1 MGFAT
6 DLLRT
11 CNGGINNASPM
22 LKLTIITNLT
32 NLFNLYLNTEFT
44 EQTKVIRFFRAFSV
58 QIKTTFME
66 KIGKIGNYCQLK
78 AVYCHKLSTQL
89 AAFALVQ
96 LASETLLYEV
106 AKTVT
111 EWFYLYS
118 VYHLAN
124 KGILKQGTS
133 LLK

>member
-1 MGFAT
+1 
-6 DLLRT
+6 
-11 CNGGINNASPM
+11 M

-96 LASETLLYEV
+96 LASETLLYKV
-106 AKTVT
+106 TKTIT
-111 EWFYLYS
+111 KRFYLYS

-124 KGILKQGTS
+124 KGILE
-133 LLK
+133 

>member
-22 LKLTIITNLT
+22 LKLTIITNLR

-78 AVYCHKLSTQL
+78 AVYCYKSPTQL

-96 LASETLLYEV
+96 LASETLLHEV
-106 AKTVT
+106 TKTIT
-111 EWFYLYS
+111 ERFYLYS
-118 VYHLAN
+118 VYNLTD
-124 KGILKQGTS
+124 KGILE
-133 LLK
+133 

>member
-1 MGFAT
+1 
-6 DLLRT
+6 
-11 CNGGINNASPM
+11 M

-66 KIGKIGNYCQLK
+66 KIGNYCQLK
-78 AVYCHKLSTQL
+78 AVYCHKLSAQF

-106 AKTVT
+106 TKTIT
-111 EWFYLYS
+111 ERFYLYS
-118 VYHLAN
+118 VYNLTYE
-124 KGILKQGTS
+124 GIPE
-133 LLK
+133 

>member
-11 CNGGINNASPM
+11 CNGGINNASPI

-78 AVYCHKLSTQL
+78 AVYCHKLSAQF

-96 LASETLLYEV
+96 LASETLLYEMT
-106 AKTVT
+106 KTVT
-111 EWFYLYS
+111 ERFYLYS
-118 VYHLAN
+118 VYNLTD
-124 KGILKQGTS
+124 KGILE
-133 LLK
+133 